1 MNYQK
6 ITIVGNVTAAPKQ
19 AKSPKGPYTTFSV
32 GVSEGKE
39 NTVFFPIT
47 AFGRVA
53 LSVASFVTK
62 GREVLVEGRVRVS
75 EKGRFGVVADRV
87 VFGASPKADKPR
99 VEDENTVQGG
109 ER

>member
-6 ITIVGNVTAAPKQ
+6 LTIVGNVTADPKQ
-19 AKSPKGPYTTFSV
+19 AKSQKGPYTTFNV
-32 GVSEGKE
+32 GVSEG
-39 NTVFFPIT
+39 NDSTVFFPIT

-75 EKGRFGVVADRV
+75 EKGRFSIVADRV
-87 VFGASPKADKPR
+87 VFGASPKGKKAEKP
-99 VEDENTVQGG
+99 EKG
-109 ER
+109 E